1 MPKIRTSYTLSREAL
16 YLLER
21 LAERYG
27 LSRAS
32 VLEMLIRDRAR
43 QEGIAPKERGNGN
56 EEA

>member
-16 YLLER
+16 DLLER

-32 VLEMLIRDRAR
+32 VLETLRRDRAR
-43 QEGIAPKERGNGN
+43 QEGIADKES
-56 EEA
+56 EQQ